1 MTNKSEH
8 RHKRQA
14 LATAAALVLGLLTLA
29 LPADA
34 LAVSPPAV
42 ATGAAHAVGYSSATL
57 TGAIDPRASNTS
69 YYFQYG
75 PTKAFGAQTALADAG
90 AGTKST
96 TVSVAVTGLQP
107 LTVYYYRLVA
117 VNAGGAVA
125 GADRALKTT
134 VVPLSLAILV
144 SPKPVLY
151 GSTATIQGTLSG
163 TRNAGRAVVLQQKP
177 FPYTAEFADVD
188 NPELTTSTGS
198 FSFPLV
204 DLTQAAQ
211 YRVVTTTN
219 PPVISPPATE
229 EVAVRVSAHVGRT
242 GRRHRARIYGTV
254 SPAIDG
260 MEVGIMRVNGGRNV
274 LVGGTALRHRNAT
287 SSSFSTR
294 IRVQRH
300 ALYRVFVKVTNG
312 AQSSN
317 YSSPLFIR

>member
-1 MTNKSEH
+1 MTNKSETGH
-8 RHKRQA
+8 TRRA
-14 LATAAALVLGLLTLA
+14 ATTATALILGVLTLA
-29 LPADA
+29 LPAVA
-34 LAVSPPAV
+34 LSASPPTV
-42 ATGAAHAVGYSSATL
+42 TTGAARSVSYSSATL

-90 AGTKST
+90 AGTTSA
-96 TVSVAVTGLQP
+96 TVSAAVSGLQP

-117 VNAGGAVA
+117 VNAAGATT

-134 VVPLSLAILV
+134 AVPLSLAILV
-144 SPKPVLY
+144 SPNPALY

-163 TRNAGRAVVLQQKP
+163 THNAGRAVVLQQNP
-177 FPYTAEFADVD
+177 FPYTAGFADVD

-198 FSFPLV
+198 FSFPAT

-211 YRVVTTTN
+211 YRVITTTS
-219 PPVISPPATE
+219 PPVVSPVVIE
-229 EVAVRVSAHVGRT
+229 GVAVRVSAHVGRT

-254 SPAIDG
+254 TPAIDG
-260 MEVGIMRVNGGRNV
+260 MEVGIMRVSGGHNV
-274 LVGGTALRHRNAT
+274 LVGGTALRHLNST